1 LILSG
6 ITPKNLKGGVGV
18 KLKPISFYFGGYMIG
33 YTVWFKANMTIL
45 KEIYIS
51 EFPGKARTL
60 DGFFRWARTFYDD
73 WDISFDDKPIVL

>member
-1 LILSG
+1 
-6 ITPKNLKGGVGV
+6 
-18 KLKPISFYFGGYMIG
+18 MIG